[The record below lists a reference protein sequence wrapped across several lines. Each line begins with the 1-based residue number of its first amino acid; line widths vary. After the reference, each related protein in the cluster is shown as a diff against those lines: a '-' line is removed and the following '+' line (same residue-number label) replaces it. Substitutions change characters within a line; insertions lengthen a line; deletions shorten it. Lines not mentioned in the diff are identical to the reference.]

1 MRTATVAAACA
12 AALVACRE
20 PAPRPAPLI
29 PLDLMD
35 RKAAEP
41 KAEARSADPAPAPTG
56 YTGDA
61 TVRDLLAD
69 LLYQARSE
77 LPSAEL
83 LRKRYE
89 GRATAS
95 TVNGKETTYELGG
108 DVRSMTIRENP
119 SGVGAS
125 VRLIIQ
131 DDQFVERRA
140 LTDIESI
147 VETRRARYMPG
158 QRSEG
163 VIVQPGRSTPEMGL
177 VGCVEL
183 GDRVMQVSAEITS
196 VSGVKEV
203 YVRFERQRR
212 C

>member
-1 MRTATVAAACA
+1 MRIATVAAACA

-20 PAPRPAPLI
+20 PAPRPNAPPI

-35 RKAAEP
+35 QKARP
-41 KAEARSADPAPAPTG
+41 KAETRFADPAPAPTG

-77 LPSAEL
+77 LPSAES

-89 GRATAS
+89 GRATS
-95 TVNGKETTYELGG
+95 GTVNGKETTYELGG
-108 DVRSMTIRENP
+108 DVRAMTIRENP

-125 VRLIIQ
+125 VRLLIQ

-158 QRSEG
+158 QRSE
-163 VIVQPGRSTPEMGL
+163 VLVQPGRSTLEMGL
-177 VGCVEL
+177 LGCVEL